1 MAMLGSSSAVVLELM
16 TMGYQSA
23 AYLGELL
30 RAASPA
36 QAGDEQQE
44 LAAEILRCCDRV
56 IAKLSRGG
64 ATGATTGKKRKAAES
79 AAAAAAVTSSS
90 LPVTPTKRRARGAE
104 AVREVRSGTTADGF
118 IWRKYGQKE
127 INGCKHPRLYYR
139 CAFRGQG
146 CLATRRVQQS
156 QSQDDPAAAFVIAY
170 YGEHTCGGGAA
181 AAACRDGELMPPA
194 VINSGASSFA
204 AAWNMG
210 SREPASS
217 LAVER
222 RSCDGDAPS
231 ETSQGWSPSLS
242 SEVELDVLGFDLAG
256 ADSSASLVWEF
267 LNGSF
272 DWESVINSL

>member
-1 MAMLGSSSAVVLELM
+1 MRFPLIVFWRGYRETYRGIKNRKNRVVTVRYIVVSKIEKVTVHDNRDNRVVTVRFCTLSCKVV
-16 TMGYQSA
+16 T
-23 AYLGELL
+23 
-30 RAASPA
+30 
-36 QAGDEQQE
+36 GDF
-44 LAAEILRCCDRV
+44 LV
-56 IAKLSRGG
+56 W
-64 ATGATTGKKRKAAES
+64 
-79 AAAAAAVTSSS
+79 
-90 LPVTPTKRRARGAE
+90 RRARGAE
-104 AVREVRSGTTADGF
+104 AVREVRSGTTTDGF

-170 YGEHTCGGGAA
+170 YGEHTCGGDAAA

-204 AAWNMG
+204 AAWNMA

-231 ETSQGWSPSLS
+231 ETSQGWSPSFS
-242 SEVELDVLGFDLAG
+242 SEVELDVVGFDLAG
-256 ADSSASLVWEF
+256 ADSSASPVWEF

-272 DWESVINSL
+272 DWEFVINSL

>member
-1 MAMLGSSSAVVLELM
+1 MALGSSAAVVMELM

-30 RAASPA
+30 RSASPA
-36 QAGDEQQE
+36 TAGEQQE

-56 IAKLSRGG
+56 IAKLSRG
-64 ATGATTGKKRKAAES
+64 ATGATTGKKRKAAD
-79 AAAAAAVTSSS
+79 AAAAAATSSS

-104 AVREVRSGTTADGF
+104 AEREVRSGTTADGF
-118 IWRKYGQKE
+118 IWRKYGQKD

-156 QSQDDPAAAFVIAY
+156 QDDPAAFVIAY
-170 YGEHTCGGGAA
+170 YGEHTCGGDAATAAA

-194 VINSGASSFA
+194 VINSGGASNFTV
-204 AAWNMG
+204 AWNMG
-210 SREPASS
+210 SHEPAS
-217 LAVER
+217 LAVEQ

-231 ETSQGWSPSLS
+231 ETSQGWSPSFS
-242 SEVELDVLGFDLAG
+242 SEVELDVAGFEVAG
-256 ADSSASLVWEF
+256 ADEPWANSSPVWEF